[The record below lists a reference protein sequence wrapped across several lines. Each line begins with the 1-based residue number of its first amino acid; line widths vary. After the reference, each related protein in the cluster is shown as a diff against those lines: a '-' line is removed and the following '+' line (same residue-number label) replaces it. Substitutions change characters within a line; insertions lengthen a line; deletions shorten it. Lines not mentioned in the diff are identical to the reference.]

1 MDSRRIIAAA
11 IALSLFLIIAH
22 AAPYKKV
29 IHNTDPKAKCLDGSS
44 PAVYL
49 HQGEDKDKFLIYFQG
64 GGYCEGTGLS
74 QVLDS
79 CYQRSK
85 TTLGSSK
92 DLPETIEGEGYLSTD
107 PSASKFAS
115 WTKVLIAYCDG
126 SLHQGSTETAYRFKD
141 ASLYF
146 RGADNVR
153 SHLKWLQNSF
163 NFSSASKVL
172 LTGASAGATATF
184 LWSGYVK

>member
-1 MDSRRIIAAA
+1 MDSRRIIAAVAA
-11 IALSLFLIIAH
+11 ITLMLTFAH

-49 HQGEDKDKFLIYFQG
+49 HQGEEKNKFLIYFQG
-64 GGYCEGTGLS
+64 GGFCQGSSLS
-74 QVLDS
+74 EVLDS

-85 TTLGSSK
+85 TALGSSK
-92 DLPETIEGEGYLSTD
+92 DLSDTIDAEGYLSTD
-107 PSASKFAS
+107 PSVSKFAS

-126 SLHQGSTETAYRFKD
+126 SLHQGSTEAAYRFKD

-153 SHLKWLQNSF
+153 SHFKWLQTNF
-163 NFSSASKVL
+163 NFS
-172 LTGASAGATATF
+172 
-184 LWSGYVK
+184 